1 MTDLE
6 VALDWTPNTNHTGFY
21 VARAAGYY
29 DEAGL
34 DVTLRSPAE
43 DGYGTTPAE
52 RVATGGSTLAVAP
65 SESAISYQTHPEYD
79 SLTAVAAIC
88 QRDPSAV
95 VALAGGDV
103 DRPADLDGRTYASY
117 DARFEDDIVRRL
129 VRADG
134 GAGDVEFVTP
144 PKLGIW
150 ETVVEGD
157 ADATWVF
164 MPWEGLLAEREGLD
178 LTPFYL
184 DDYDIPYGYT
194 PVLLARPERVADDA
208 TALSAFLDATRRGYE
223 FAAEEPAAA
232 AERLADGAE
241 GPHLDDRAFLAES
254 QRRLA
259 DALLDGDG
267 RWGAMEGSRWSS
279 FVEWLAADGVLRSVD
294 GDPLDAS
301 AVDVDALY
309 TDELL

>member
-1 MTDLE
+1 
-6 VALDWTPNTNHTGFY
+6 VALDWTPNINHTGFY

-29 DEAGL
+29 DDAGL

-43 DGYGTTPAE
+43 DGYETTPAE
-52 RVATGGSTLAVAP
+52 RVATGASTLAVAP
-65 SESAISYQTHPEYD
+65 SESAISYHTHPEYD

-95 VALAGGDV
+95 VALADDDV
-103 DRPADLDGRTYASY
+103 DGRTYASY

-144 PKLGIW
+144 PKLGIR

-157 ADATWVF
+157 ADATWVSV
-164 MPWEGLLAEREGLD
+164 PWEGPLAEREGLD
-178 LTPFYL
+178 LTPFSL

-194 PVLLARPERVADDA
+194 PVLLARPERVAGDA

-241 GPHLDDRAFLAES
+241 GPHLDDHEFLAES

-259 DALLDGDG
+259 DALLDGNG
-267 RWGAMEGSRWSS
+267 RWGAMEESRWSS
-279 FVEWLAADGVLRSVD
+279 FVEWLAADGVLRSV
-294 GDPLDAS
+294 GGEPLDAS